1 MQHCTTQLQQH
12 QCTAIQFT
20 AIHVSCSKQQI
31 SPTPS
36 YLSHCWTHLHSNKQ
50 SHILTPIHTYMC
62 LSGVQ
67 WPSEAVRVRAPI
79 TIALVGHKI
88 KRQVTWVC
96 VCMCVCVFVCF
107 CAQKIE
113 KHDFILICVLRMRA
127 HTCWYLFENSCYR
140 IFLVCKRESCHIHM
154 YLQTH
159 IFMYMHASNML
170 VLALKVL
177 KNLKYFVVLVQHCEN
192 LKVTELLWLTFFFSL
207 FLKISLIYNI
217 LYIFWSFFSLYEI
230 VL

>member
-1 MQHCTTQLQQH
+1 MLHRHSLCNTAPLSSNNTNALQSSSLLSTYPVQSSRFH
-12 QCTAIQFT
+12 Q
-20 AIHVSCSKQQI
+20 
-31 SPTPS
+31 
-36 YLSHCWTHLHSNKQ
+36 HLHIC
-50 SHILTPIHTYMC
+50 HTAEHTYIATNNHTYSRPYIRIC
-62 LSGVQ
+62 VLSGVQ

-127 HTCWYLFENSCYR
+127 HTCWYLFENSCYG

-192 LKVTELLWLTFFFSL
+192 LKVTELLWLKFFLVYF
-207 FLKISLIYNI
+207 
-217 LYIFWSFFSLYEI
+217 
-230 VL
+230 